1 MFHVSLSF
9 SPCLP
14 LLLRYCCYNY
24 DIFNILWYIFH
35 FFPSRVPHSKLAC
48 TETHTKDIQIILVYN
63 VTLLFLIYA
72 FLSASAHEISGATAE
87 CSSVR
92 KMFFFLQSPRSAR
105 RQKCVQHFVH
115 DLTPFSTF
123 PHSHPASS
131 LLRFNAANEIYCSFK
146 LCTRSPRTI
155 TSRPSKESFRCA
167 LKKCTEK
174 FFNQPLPFVSEFSVW
189 IVARERKYWFRIF
202 LNAASHFRA

>member
-92 KMFFFLQSPRSAR
+92 KMFFFYSHHAQLVGKNVCNILCMTWRLSPPSHTHIPRQVSSALM
-105 RQKCVQHFVH
+105 QQMKFIAV
-115 DLTPFSTF
+115 LNS
-123 PHSHPASS
+123 ALAALALS
-131 LLRFNAANEIYCSFK
+131 LRDHQRK
-146 LCTRSPRTI
+146 
-155 TSRPSKESFRCA
+155 
-167 LKKCTEK
+167 
-174 FFNQPLPFVSEFSVW
+174 VS
-189 IVARERKYWFRIF
+189 VARWKSAPKSF
-202 LNAASHFRA
+202 LINLFLLCRSSQCELLPVNVSIDFEYF